1 MGCLWPCAA
10 AAIATTTAA
19 AMGSGP
25 GRRGWWLFRSKVRC
39 PVEVVRHSRDLLSYV
54 LQDREAHSNNRD
66 PKREQK
72 VVWHFIG
79 CSYVSLFCSI
89 KFSPK
94 QVLEGAEML
103 PFSMNILVCDV
114 GFIALLSSRYSVQC
128 NSIFP
133 LCMCLFAW
141 ARLSKRHIFMRFF
154 MTMEKLQLFL
164 VILLFHLLTETPSTL
179 RLNI

>member
-1 MGCLWPCAA
+1 
-10 AAIATTTAA
+10 
-19 AMGSGP
+19 
-25 GRRGWWLFRSKVRC
+25 
-39 PVEVVRHSRDLLSYV
+39 VEVVCHSRDLLSYV

-103 PFSMNILVCDV
+103 PFYMNILVCGV